1 MTVDR
6 RRLLQWT
13 GLGLLASA
21 AAARSA
27 TKVRKPTAMSE
38 WTAEQFRHWADTMKA
53 NAKGDSRRTSAEV
66 LALLERSAQIDDGS
80 GVTQKEHCLQTA
92 TRALRDGADEELVVA
107 ALLHDVGKVYDG
119 MNHGAIAAEILRA
132 HVSRETY
139 EVVRN
144 HMTFEARFYGARFP
158 SIEAREKSCV
168 APVYLCTDGEAYR
181 NMEQEPWYA
190 LAMRFTGE
198 WDQRSF
204 DPEYDTLPVA
214 YFEPMVRR
222 VFDRRTFAAAG
233 SEKKP
238 ATLPAGR

>member
-107 ALLHDVGKVYDG
+107 ARLHDAGKLFDG
-119 MNHGAIAAEILRA
+119 MNHGAIAAEILRP

-139 EVVRN
+139 QVVRN
-144 HMTFEARFYGARFP
+144 HTTFEARFYGAHLGPYEPPDR
-158 SIEAREKSCV
+158 SCV
-168 APVYLCTDGEAYR
+168 APVYACIDPAAYR
-181 NMEQEPWYA
+181 NMERESWYP

-204 DPEYDTLPVA
+204 DPGYDTLPLS

-222 VFDRRTFAAAG
+222 VFGRRSFALTVSTRDSG
-233 SEKKP
+233 TPSRP
-238 ATLPAGR
+238 